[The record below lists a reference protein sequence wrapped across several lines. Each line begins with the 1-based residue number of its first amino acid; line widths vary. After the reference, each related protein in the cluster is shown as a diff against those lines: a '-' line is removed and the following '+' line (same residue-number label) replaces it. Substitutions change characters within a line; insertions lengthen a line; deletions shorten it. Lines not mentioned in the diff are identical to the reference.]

1 MPCLFL
7 GLLAAG
13 LLYIFLARL
22 SLRRFFA
29 PAPASR
35 EASPRPGVTIFK
47 PVKGLASLSREC
59 LESFLTQDY
68 QPYQVLFG
76 VADPGDPVLPLLAEL
91 KRAHPQVDLEI
102 LICPESLGLNPKVSV
117 LRQLEPRARY
127 GVLVFSDG
135 DVRVG
140 PDFLARVV
148 AALGEPGV
156 GLVSCPYRA
165 APPRTLG
172 ARLEALTISGD
183 FIPAVA
189 VGSWV
194 EEIRFALGAAMA
206 VTREALARSGGLAA
220 LADFLADDYQLGYR
234 VAQAGFQVR
243 LHPYVVET
251 GNPEM
256 GVREYLA
263 RQLRWSRTYRV
274 CRPRGYL
281 AFGITHAFVFS
292 LALLLSG
299 GVSLGSLALLAVTLA
314 ARTDLAYFSERRCL
328 QGDLPGAAFLLL
340 PVKDLVAFGLW
351 LASFLGDRVTWQN
364 ARFRVT
370 PEGKLR
376 PV

>member
-1 MPCLFL
+1 MSYLFL
-7 GLLAAG
+7 GLLATA
-13 LLYIFLARL
+13 LLYIFLARI

-29 PAPASR
+29 LAPPSR
-35 EASPRPGVTIFK
+35 GSSPRPGVTIFK
-47 PVKGLASLSREC
+47 PVKGLTAISREC

-102 LICPESLGLNPKVSV
+102 LICPQNLGLNPKISV

-127 GVLVFSDG
+127 EVLVFSDG

-172 ARLEALTISGD
+172 ARLEALTISAD

-194 EEIRFALGAAMA
+194 EEIRFALGATMA

-220 LADFLADDYQLGYR
+220 LGDFLADDYQLGYR

-251 GNPEM
+251 GNPKM
-256 GVREYLA
+256 SVREYLA

-281 AFGITHAFVFS
+281 AFGITHALVYS

-299 GVSLGSLALLAVTLA
+299 GVAPWSLALLALTLA

-328 QGDLPGAAFLLL
+328 KGNLPGAAFLLL

-351 LASFLGDRVTWQN
+351 LASFLGDKVTWQN
-364 ARFRVT
+364 ARFHVT

-376 PV
+376 LV

>member
-1 MPCLFL
+1 MSYLFL
-7 GLLAAG
+7 GLLATA
-13 LLYIFLARL
+13 LLYVFLARI

-29 PAPASR
+29 PAPPSR
-35 EASPRPGVTIFK
+35 GSSPRPGVTIFK
-47 PVKGLASLSREC
+47 PVKGLTAISREC

-102 LICPESLGLNPKVSV
+102 LICPQNLGLNPKISV

-127 GVLVFSDG
+127 EVLVFSDG

-172 ARLEALTISGD
+172 ARLEALTISAD

-194 EEIRFALGAAMA
+194 EEIRFALGATMA

-220 LADFLADDYQLGYR
+220 LGDFLADDYQLGYR

-251 GNPEM
+251 GNPKM
-256 GVREYLA
+256 SVREYLA

-281 AFGITHAFVFS
+281 AFGITHALVYS

-299 GVSLGSLALLAVTLA
+299 GVAPWSLALLALTLA

-328 QGDLPGAAFLLL
+328 KGNLPGAAFLLL

-351 LASFLGDRVTWQN
+351 LASFLGDKVTWQN
-364 ARFRVT
+364 ARFHVT

-376 PV
+376 LV